1 MRATVALVT
10 SVCLFAAC
18 EDKAP
23 SSILIPESE
32 LALFDDSPHALNA
45 HLTNRSGEVLQ
56 TPALSYSVTPAGIA
70 KVQAGGL
77 ATCVSD
83 GDASVL
89 VAGGGQSATITIAC
103 RLVASIDGPGYLRLV
118 MGRQPEHLSL
128 TPRDASGKPIKAA
141 PLQLSSRDPAIVT
154 VSGTT
159 ITPVA
164 VGRTSLEAHS
174 GSVSKGIAVSVIEV
188 IKSEPLVLNDG
199 SSVTYT
205 LQQGDYELDLEV
217 KPSDGGKTGVTVSWV
232 GTGCPNAAEAQQQS
246 LSCHV
251 DGTASLTILNPSMLG
266 LGPSV
271 TGFINLYRAPR

>member
-10 SVCLFAAC
+10 SVFLIAGCA
-18 EDKAP
+18 DKSP
-23 SSILIPESE
+23 SAILVPQSE
-32 LALFDDSPHALNA
+32 LTLFDDSPHALNA
-45 HLTNRSGEVLQ
+45 HLTSRNGDVLES
-56 TPALSYSVTPAGIA
+56 PALSYSVTPAGIA
-70 KVQAGGL
+70 RVQAGGV
-77 ATCVSD
+77 ATCVSN

-89 VAGGGQSATITIAC
+89 IAGGGQSATITIAC
-103 RLVASIDGPGYLRLV
+103 RLVASIEGPGSLRLV
-118 MGRQPEHLSL
+118 LGRQPEHLTL
-128 TPRDASGKPIKAA
+128 TPSDASGKRIEIA
-141 PLQLSSRDPAIVT
+141 PLQLSSRDPTIVT

-164 VGRTSLEAHS
+164 VGRTSLEARS
-174 GSVSKGIAVSVIEV
+174 GSISKGIAVAVIEV

-199 SSVTYT
+199 NSVTYT
-205 LQQGDYELDLEV
+205 LQQGDYELDLEI

-232 GTGCPNAAEAQQQS
+232 GTGCPNATEAQKQS

-251 DGTASLTILNPSMLG
+251 DGTASLTVLNPSMLG